1 MNAESNEVVLRPR
14 AAFSLAD
21 LADVWRYRE
30 LLWTLAVRDVTVR
43 YKQAGLGVAWALLQP
58 ILQMFVFTLVF
69 NRLAGIRPDRAVS
82 YPLYCFTGLVVWTLF
97 AAGLSHA
104 SESLV
109 NSANL
114 ITKVYFPRVIV
125 PLAALASSVADF
137 LVAFVVLLILMPLL
151 GAHLHVGVLLAPLVA
166 LVALGCAFA
175 LGLWTSAINIQFRDV
190 RYALPFFIQL
200 LIFLTPVFL
209 PASLIPARW
218 RPLLLL
224 NPMAAVVDAFR
235 AVMLGDPVP
244 WLRLLLA
251 AAAIVVIGALGF
263 LFFRRMERDFADRV

>member
-1 MNAESNEVVLRPR
+1 
-14 AAFSLAD
+14 
-21 LADVWRYRE
+21 
-30 LLWTLAVRDVTVR
+30 
-43 YKQAGLGVAWALLQP
+43 
-58 ILQMFVFTLVF
+58 MFVFTLVF

-137 LVAFVVLLILMPLL
+137 VVAFVVLLILMPLL
-151 GAHLHVGVLLAPLVA
+151 GAHLHAGVLLAPLVA

-175 LGLWTSAINIQFRDV
+175 VGLWTSAINIQFRDV

-244 WLRLLLA
+244 WLRLFLS